1 MVEKLSPKGI
11 AYSLAIVA
19 GVVYIVCAIF
29 VAIVPTWTVST
40 FGALFHGIDISKI
53 ARDTVPISSTIAGLI
68 EIIVLSLI
76 IGWRFTVVYNNIK

>member
-1 MVEKLSPKGI
+1 MVEKLSPKRI

-19 GVVYIVCAIF
+19 GVVYTVCAFF
-29 VAIVPTWTVST
+29 VAIAPTWTVST
-40 FGALFHGIDISKI
+40 FGALFHRIDISKI

-76 IGWRFTVVYNNIK
+76 IGWLFTVVYNNIK